1 MPQFNKLIAS
11 LIKSTWLIDS
21 NYANAQLPFIA
32 ELLSGTKNINENSDK
47 LNVGTLPFLVDANNF
62 ITLNASA
69 TDLLLK
75 SDSGSPLSNKNNIA
89 VIPISGAIMKDDN
102 CGDAGS
108 MTRAMQVKNLAA
120 NPNVSA
126 IIFLIDSPGGMVDGT
141 QTFADA
147 IIDAKNHK
155 PVIALV
161 EDGQAASGAFWLA
174 SQCSEVYVTHET
186 CAVGSIGVFV
196 RLVDSSKAMEAKGYI
211 VHEIYA
217 DGSDEKNKVFNDALN
232 NEYASIKEKVLNP
245 IRSTFENAVKKGRGS
260 KLNISK
266 NNPFAGGMYSAS
278 EAMQIGLI
286 DGIMSFEQVIAR
298 ASQLANIQV
307 NSIAINNQMKLNV
320 NEHKALIELA
330 AISMKE
336 HETETADITNVE
348 LITLNK
354 NLVDLVAKNNNLQA
368 ENANLQT
375 LVDAA
380 NDKTLALQSE
390 ITRLQVFEPSSTV
403 VHQQQTT
410 IDAHNGVD
418 FTEINALPHNAALE
432 NNIRFK

>member
-1 MPQFNKLIAS
+1 MPQFNKIIAS
-11 LIKSTWLIDS
+11 LIKSTWLIDT
-21 NYANAQLPFIA
+21 NYANAQLPFIT
-32 ELLSGTKNINENSDK
+32 ELLSGIKNINENSDK

-75 SDSGSPLSNKNNIA
+75 SDSASPLSNKNNIA
-89 VIPISGAIMKDDN
+89 VIPINGAIMKDDN

-120 NPNVSA
+120 NPNVAA

-147 IIDAKNHK
+147 IIDAKQHK
-155 PVIALV
+155 PVIGLV
-161 EDGQAASGAFWLA
+161 QDGQAASGAFWLA

-196 RLVDSSKAMEAKGYI
+196 RLVDSSKAMEAKGYV

-217 DGSDEKNKVFNDALN
+217 DGSTDKNKVVNDALN

-245 IRSTFENAVKKGRGS
+245 IRDTFETAVKNGRGS

-266 NNPFAGGMYSAS
+266 NNPFTGGMYSAS
-278 EAMQIGLI
+278 EAIQIGLI

-307 NSIAINNQMKLNV
+307 NSLANNNQMKLNV
-320 NEHKALIELA
+320 TDHKALIDLA
-330 AISMKE
+330 AITINE
-336 HETETADITNVE
+336 NETETADITNVE
-348 LITLNK
+348 LAALN
-354 NLVDLVAKNNNLQA
+354 NSVVDLVAKNTNLQNEISAFSKKIEDA
-368 ENANLQT
+368 ETKA
-375 LVDAA
+375 
-380 NDKTLALQSE
+380 SE
-390 ITRLQVFEPSSTV
+390 LEAEVSRLKVFEPASTIVHQHQSTV
-403 VHQQQTT
+403 
-410 IDAHNGVD
+410 DMHNGVD
-418 FTEINALPHNAALE
+418 FSEINALPHNAELE
-432 NNIRFK
+432 TNIRFK